1 MQFFTSDIP
10 FETESGELIHQL
22 DIAYWT
28 SGTLNEDRSN
38 VIWICHALTANADAS
53 DWWAGLFGPGKA
65 IDPSRYFIVCA
76 NMIGSCYGSSSPY
89 SINPAIE
96 SPYALDFPLIT
107 VKDLVKGHRLLADHI
122 GVERIGLLLGG
133 SLGGQQTL
141 EWAVQEPL
149 RFDNI
154 IPMAC
159 NAKHS
164 PWGIAFNEAQRM
176 AMMADP
182 DFYVNGEAIKGLEA
196 ARAIAIISY
205 RNAQTFNRTQEDIPE
220 KIQDFKSISYLQ
232 YQGSKLSNRF
242 RAWSYWSLSRTMD
255 THDVGRGRGEAT
267 AALATIQAKTFIVGI
282 SSDLLF
288 PIEEQRFLAE
298 NIKGAELCLLES
310 SYGHDGFLIEYSFL
324 NQLLRRVLE
333 NE

>member
-1 MQFFTSDIP
+1 MQLFTSNIP

-22 DIAYWT
+22 EIAYWT
-28 SGTLNEDRSN
+28 SGVLNEDKSN

-53 DWWAGLFGPGKA
+53 DWWAGLLGEGKA
-65 IDPSRYFIVCA
+65 IDPSQYFIVCA

-89 SINPAIE
+89 SLNPTIKA
-96 SPYALDFPLIT
+96 PYALDFPLVT
-107 VKDLVKGHRLLADHI
+107 VNDLVKGHQLLADNI
-122 GVERIGLLLGG
+122 GLKRIRLLLGG

-141 EWAVQEPL
+141 EWAIQEPA

-154 IPMAC
+154 VPMAC

-176 AMMADP
+176 AMTADP
-182 DFYVNGEAIKGLEA
+182 DFFVDGEATKGLEA

-205 RNAQTFNRTQEDIPE
+205 RNAQTFNRTQKDLQETIN
-220 KIQDFKSISYLQ
+220 DFKSISYLQ
-232 YQGSKLSNRF
+232 HQGKKLSNRF
-242 RAWSYWSLSRTMD
+242 KAWSYWSLTRTMD
-255 THDVGRGRGEAT
+255 THDVGRGREGAI
-267 AALATIQAKTFIVGI
+267 AALAKIQAQSYIVGI

-288 PIEEQRFLAE
+288 PLEEQRFLAE
-298 NIKGAELCLLES
+298 NIAGAELCLLES
-310 SYGHDGFLIEYSFL
+310 SYGHDGFLIEYRFL